1 MKRVILPILLA
12 VVLSSIPWTA
22 HAAKTVQV
30 EILFMNH
37 GPLQPSIKQIR
48 DVLSQYGNGLAVS
61 WYDFESKEGA
71 EFMAK
76 KGVRQHVPL
85 VIWIDGKY
93 ALPIGGNEVRFVGFP
108 TGTGPLP
115 FQGKWT
121 MEDLR
126 KALDQVTG
134 KK

>member
-1 MKRVILPILLA
+1 MKRMILPVLLTL
-12 VVLSSIPWTA
+12 VLFSFPLTA
-22 HAAKTVQV
+22 FSAKAVQV
-30 EILFMNH
+30 EILYMNH

-48 DVLSQYGNGLAVS
+48 EVLSQYGNGIAVS
-61 WYDFESKEGA
+61 WYDFESREGQD
-71 EFMAK
+71 FMGK

-108 TGTGPLP
+108 TGSGPLP

-126 KALDQVTG
+126 KALDEITG